1 MATRRFALARRIWQ
15 RGAMKQQGVNRVVM
29 AVQDIDVGRAFYEEL
44 LDCTFHPANEEDAAA
59 FGVKVLMSWDG
70 GIELVAPIEGA
81 GSHVEQILAA
91 KGEGLIGVV
100 WAVPDADKAKE
111 AAERLGV
118 PAVFTLSYD
127 QDQIDANLQ
136 GRFTTYHQ
144 HFLMPSGPLG
154 DAQVLVGDFETP
166 D

>member
-1 MATRRFALARRIWQ
+1 
-15 RGAMKQQGVNRVVM
+15 MKQQGVNRVVM
-29 AVQDIDVGRAFYEEL
+29 AVRNLEAGRAFYEEL
-44 LDCTFHPANEEDAAA
+44 LDCTFHSANDEEASA
-59 FGVKVLMSWDG
+59 FGVQVLMSWDG

-81 GSHVEQILAA
+81 GSHVDAILDA

-100 WAVPDADKAKE
+100 WAVADADRAKE

-118 PAVFTLSYD
+118 PSFFTLDYD

-136 GRFTTYHQ
+136 GRFTKYYQ
-144 HFLMPSGPLG
+144 HFLTPSGPLG
-154 DAQVLVGDFETP
+154 DAQVLVGEFETP

>member
-1 MATRRFALARRIWQ
+1 
-15 RGAMKQQGVNRVVM
+15 MKQQGVNRVVM
-29 AVQDIDVGRAFYEEL
+29 AVRDIEAGRAFYEEL
-44 LDCTFHPANEEDAAA
+44 LGCTFHPANDEEAEA

-81 GSHVEQILAA
+81 GSHIDTILEQ

-100 WAVPDADKAKE
+100 WAVPDADKAKA

-118 PAVFTLSYD
+118 PSFFTLSYD
-127 QDQIDANLQ
+127 QDQIGANLQ
-136 GRFTTYHQ
+136 GRFTKYYQ

-154 DAQVLVGDFETP
+154 DAQVLVGEFETP
-166 D
+166 DD